1 MWCDDQSNV
10 NKAPKRKKINW
21 KKKKPQSWIPK
32 KQTMSLQ
39 FYLGQNILGQWGLNK
54 KKSP

>member
-1 MWCDDQSNV
+1 MIKVMWT
-10 NKAPKRKKINW
+10 KHLREKKIKK
-21 KKKKPQSWIPK
+21 KKKKPQSWSPK
-32 KQTMSLQ
+32 KQIMSLQ